1 MLLLIPSQNS
11 SPMHKPTALSATT
24 PKGVSS
30 RRPSERRPSPFP
42 ATFRCRA
49 IRRRSTIALASSS
62 GGGDAGD
69 APEQGQRKSAEGDSD
84 APILFIKGLKEGGGV
99 GVWGDDGREEDT
111 ATAVAE
117 GLRNAQ
123 IGDGDGDGDEAEE
136 RSVWEKLQ
144 ESLGLGTWSYVG
156 LGLALFII
164 LLNNVLGAGWLS
176 RAINP
181 DFDREGIIN
190 VEREGRQIQIMPL
203 DDASNLLS
211 Q

>member
-1 MLLLIPSQNS
+1 M
-11 SPMHKPTALSATT
+11 
-24 PKGVSS
+24 
-30 RRPSERRPSPFP
+30 
-42 ATFRCRA
+42 
-49 IRRRSTIALASSS
+49 
-62 GGGDAGD
+62 
-69 APEQGQRKSAEGDSD
+69 
-84 APILFIKGLKEGGGV
+84 
-99 GVWGDDGREEDT
+99 WGDNGRGEDT
-111 ATAVAE
+111 ATAIAE
-117 GLRNAQ
+117 GLQNAQ
-123 IGDGDGDGDEAEE
+123 IGDGDGDEAGE

-181 DFDREGIIN
+181 AFDPEGMID
-190 VEREGRQIQIMPL
+190 VEREGRQIQVMPL